1 MRKQMTEVA
10 ITACI
15 QRKQT
20 AGQKIFQICL
30 IFCNSTVTF
39 SDSKAFYTHQCLFH
53 LSLSRAFSLLIS
65 KTMVNS
71 MFAKQYVCKTTKR
84 GWKTYIYKQQKLKFP
99 QETFGNYAKIKQGH
113 QQAKLVTSMYVNP
126 TIVGFPQY
134 SC

>member
-1 MRKQMTEVA
+1 MWKQMTEVA

-71 MFAKQYVCKTTKR
+71 MFAKQQRGGGKHIYIQTAKTEISTRNLWELCK
-84 GWKTYIYKQQKLKFP
+84 
-99 QETFGNYAKIKQGH
+99 N
-113 QQAKLVTSMYVNP
+113 
-126 TIVGFPQY
+126 
-134 SC
+134 